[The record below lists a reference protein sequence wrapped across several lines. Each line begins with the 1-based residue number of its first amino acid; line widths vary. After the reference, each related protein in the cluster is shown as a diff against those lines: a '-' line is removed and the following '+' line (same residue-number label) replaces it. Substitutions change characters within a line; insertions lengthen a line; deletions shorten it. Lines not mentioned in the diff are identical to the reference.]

1 MKNKGT
7 AYILWCLGFV
17 GLCGI
22 HRLYMGKIGT
32 GLLWLFTF
40 GLLGWGQLID
50 IFLISE
56 QIETI
61 NTKQKL
67 GTLTD
72 ASLANVIEK
81 ENKKNAGN

>member
-1 MKNKGT
+1 MKDKTT
-7 AYILWCLGFV
+7 AYILWCLGFI
-17 GLCGI
+17 GICGV

-56 QIETI
+56 QVETI
-61 NTKQKL
+61 NSKIKIND
-67 GTLTD
+67 LT
-72 ASLANVIEK
+72 AVAYSNAIE
-81 ENKKNAGN
+81 EGKK